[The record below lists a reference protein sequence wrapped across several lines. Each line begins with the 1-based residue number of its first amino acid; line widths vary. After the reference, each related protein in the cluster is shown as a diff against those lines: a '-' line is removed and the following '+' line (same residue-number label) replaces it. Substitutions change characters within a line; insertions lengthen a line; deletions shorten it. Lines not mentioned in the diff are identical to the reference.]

1 MAGGSDKTTGAATA
15 GCHVG
20 GFMVVVHSQRVRRGQ
35 VPVESA
41 LKFVA
46 VGRSP
51 VKEASVGNIW
61 IVLAEVWVE
70 VCVPGEGSQFSRIS
84 KIDHVYVDSAAVHSL
99 LRFTNPET
107 VPLNGTISPAFA
119 G

>member
-1 MAGGSDKTTGAATA
+1 
-15 GCHVG
+15 
-20 GFMVVVHSQRVRRGQ
+20 MVVVHSQRVRRGQ

-41 LKFVA
+41 LEFVA

-70 VCVPGEGSQFSRIS
+70 VCVTGEGSQFSRVS
-84 KIDHVYVDSAAVHSL
+84 EIDYVYVNSAAVHRL
-99 LRFTNPET
+99 LRFNEP
-107 VPLNGTISPAFA
+107 
-119 G
+119 